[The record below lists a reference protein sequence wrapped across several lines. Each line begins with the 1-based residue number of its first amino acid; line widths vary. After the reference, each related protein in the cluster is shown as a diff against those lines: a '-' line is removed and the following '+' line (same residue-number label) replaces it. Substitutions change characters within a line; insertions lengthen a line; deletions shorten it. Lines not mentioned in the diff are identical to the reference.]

1 MIIFMLKF
9 LKSGFE
15 KIKGAP
21 SRTRSLIAG
30 KIRQLFSGKID
41 EKTLEELEKVL
52 YEADLGIECA
62 ASMTDEVRKF
72 VRGKQS
78 PSSEAI
84 LLCLRDCAM
93 DILNVPPKRKMAD
106 LKESPL
112 VILVT
117 GVNGSGKTT
126 SIAKLAL
133 RFQSEGKKVLL
144 AAADTFRAAATEQ
157 LTIWAESIGVQII
170 KGQSGSDPA
179 AVVHDALTAAKARGY
194 DVVLIDTAGRLQN
207 KTELMQELAK
217 LRKVASRVVENAP
230 HETWLVVDATTGQ
243 NALDQA
249 ATFDSF
255 TPLSGL
261 IATKLDGSAKGGILL
276 AIYKKLGIPI
286 LWVGT
291 GEGKE
296 DLMPFDAKSYVD
308 GLFDI
313 G

>member
-1 MIIFMLKF
+1 MLNF
-9 LKSGFE
+9 LKTGFE
-15 KIKGAP
+15 KIKSAL

-52 YEADLGIECA
+52 YEADLGVECA

-72 VRGKQS
+72 VRGKDA
-78 PSSEAI
+78 PSSEEI
-84 LLCLRDCAM
+84 LLCLRDYAM
-93 DILNVPPKRKMAD
+93 RALDTPPKRKGVVS
-106 LKESPL
+106 KGPL
-112 VILVT
+112 VILIT

-126 SIAKLAL
+126 SIAKLA
-133 RFQSEGKKVLL
+133 RHFKNEGKKVLL
-144 AAADTFRAAATEQ
+144 AAADTFRAAAIEQ
-157 LTIWAESIGVQII
+157 LAIWAERVGVEII

-179 AVVHDALTAAKARGY
+179 AIVHDALSAATARGY
-194 DVVLIDTAGRLQN
+194 DIVLIDTAGRLQN

-217 LRKVASRVVENAP
+217 IRKVASRAIEDAP

-249 ATFDSF
+249 SVFDSF
-255 TPLSGL
+255 TPLTGL

-291 GEGKE
+291 GEGKD
-296 DLMPFDAKSYVD
+296 DLMPFDIKSYVD